1 MLMAEKVLQR
11 KNVTLVPIPK
21 RVVEDVGIHPGS
33 YVEVTDDG
41 YRIIITPKVHAK
53 EEEFTEEELNKI
65 EKLAKEKGGKSF
77 KSGEAF
83 LKYLEKISKKM
94 KFYSS
99 PSFLRCFKK
108 LDSLR
113 KQKVREAIKDL
124 IELYNTGL
132 NPKGLGFKRLRKNL
146 WEIRSSLKDRILFTI
161 SDEVIT
167 FVVVGNHD
175 EIRRYLKSL

>member
-1 MLMAEKVLQR
+1 
-11 KNVTLVPIPK
+11 
-21 RVVEDVGIHPGS
+21 
-33 YVEVTDDG
+33 
-41 YRIIITPKVHAK
+41 
-53 EEEFTEEELNKI
+53 
-65 EKLAKEKGGKSF
+65 
-77 KSGEAF
+77 
-83 LKYLEKISKKM
+83 M

-99 PSFLRCFKK
+99 PSFLRCFNK

-113 KQKVREAIKDL
+113 KQKVSEAIKAL

-146 WEIRSSLKDRILFTI
+146 WEIRSSLTDRLLFTI